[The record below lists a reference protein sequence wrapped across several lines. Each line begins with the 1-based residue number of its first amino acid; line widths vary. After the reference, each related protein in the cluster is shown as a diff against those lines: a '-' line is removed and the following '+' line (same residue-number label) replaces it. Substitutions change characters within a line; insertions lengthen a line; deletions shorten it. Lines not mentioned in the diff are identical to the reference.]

1 MYDKDGWTYGTVAPQ
16 VCSRV
21 EMLTQLTHEIS
32 RLLQITNRALE
43 LETDVRT
50 TPDTKE
56 NSIRNSYRSM
66 VKRSATTIE
75 AMAALNLLPEQ
86 VRNNQWL
93 NKAATEAIR
102 SQMLKMS
109 QWHMSEISDF
119 GQNVAV
125 VQKDP
130 EEYNPMHAANEED
143 FS

>member
-1 MYDKDGWTYGTVAPQ
+1 M
-16 VCSRV
+16 
-21 EMLTQLTHEIS
+21 
-32 RLLQITNRALE
+32 
-43 LETDVRT
+43 RT

-86 VRNNQWL
+86 VCNNQWL
-93 NKAATEAIR
+93 NKAATEAVR

-109 QWHMSEISDF
+109 QWHMNEIADF
-119 GQNVAV
+119 GKNAAA